1 VSKIDLQTRYAALHK
16 ECGGSLD
23 ALQSSREGLW
33 RSLVRA
39 YLWWRDCQQT
49 PGFLEALY
57 AEQKIGYQAT
67 KDNTPNFN
75 PLLRLLFDKAT
86 LSAGERSMFSNWNVA
101 LVTLHAEFT
110 DNASI
115 YRTNEEGKLV
125 QLIKERGGLVQM
137 ARRAEQERAQVDEE
151 DLTTKSATK
160 AITKPPAPD
169 VKRLIHTRALN
180 MMGTLKGTGA
190 VTADVPLRVG
200 DQDLIALLAR
210 RMPDGSVVTLGSTSN
225 SDAIRLISEDIAAR
239 SLVHLS
245 ANLRVILEVLRTQ
258 LYPWQSQPRD
268 PVQRAAWRRSVLLD
282 ATEFRV
288 SDVPGRTGSKGQRL
302 TSAKKLLISGAD
314 GTLLLSGT
322 KLTSSVVTR
331 CRTKVSLVG
340 KTERVFLRINDRAR
354 LEHWL
359 ETSEVH
365 VRAVS
370 PSKGLEKAA
379 GAKKFTHRL
388 TLKGEPPQPD
398 LRMHF
403 YDVKKKATLPT
414 SFQATFKFDSFKPD
428 WSCEVTP
435 AWFGKL
441 REQMLD
447 TWFVKLGEKAQ
458 IKRENNRTMW
468 LTVSAGKINLR
479 FNAVDTQSIAP
490 PCDMPAGANW
500 QGGKGSH
507 ETRHLSKDI
516 APVLYNLADA
526 HVVGDVAV
534 SGNAHALLFQYKTDI
549 GDFDIAVP
557 AIYATKKNLVRHE
570 QNFMGMRYA

>member
-1 VSKIDLQTRYAALHK
+1 MSKADLQTRYEALHK
-16 ECGGSLD
+16 ECGGSFD
-23 ALQSSREGLW
+23 ALQRSREGLW

-57 AEQKIGYQAT
+57 VEQKIGYQAT

-75 PLLRLLFDKAT
+75 PLLRLLFYKPT
-86 LSAGERSMFSNWNVA
+86 LSGSERSMISNWNAA

-110 DNASI
+110 DNDAA
-115 YRTNEEGKLV
+115 YRTNPEGKLV
-125 QLIKERGGLVQM
+125 KLIGDRGGLVQM
-137 ARRAEQERAQVDEE
+137 ARKAEQERTQVDEE
-151 DLTTKSATK
+151 DLTTKAAKK

-169 VKRLIHTRALN
+169 VKRQIQTRALD
-180 MMGTLKGTGA
+180 MMGTLKGTGT

-200 DQDLIALLAR
+200 TMDLIALLAR

-225 SDAIRLISEDIAAR
+225 SEAIRLISEDIAAR
-239 SLVHLS
+239 SVVHLS
-245 ANLRVILEVLRTQ
+245 ANLRVILEVLRSQ
-258 LYPWQSQPRD
+258 LYPPQSQPRD
-268 PVQRAAWRRSVLLD
+268 PVQRAAWRRAVLLD

-302 TSAKKLLISGAD
+302 TSAKKLLIHGAD

-322 KLTSSVVTR
+322 KLKSSVVTR

-340 KTERVFLRINDRAR
+340 KADHVFLRINDRAR

-370 PSKGLEKAA
+370 PAKGLERAA
-379 GAKKFTHRL
+379 GTEKFTHRL
-388 TLKGEPPQPD
+388 TLKGDKPQAD

-428 WSCEVTP
+428 WSCEVTH

-447 TWFVKLGEKAQ
+447 TWFVKLGEKWQ
-458 IKRENNRTMW
+458 INRANNRLMW
-468 LTVSAGKINLR
+468 LNVSERQISIR
-479 FNAVDTQSIAP
+479 FNAVDATKLAADHP
-490 PCDMPAGANW
+490 MPAGTQW
-500 QGGKGSH
+500 QGGKTTY
-507 ETRHLSKDI
+507 ETQHLSKDI

-526 HVVGDVAV
+526 HVTGNIKI
-534 SGNAHALLFQYKTDI
+534 SGSAHTVLFTYATDM
-549 GDFDIAVP
+549 GEFDIAVP
-557 AIYATKKNLVRHE
+557 AVYVSKKAIVRHE
-570 QNFMGMRYA
+570 QNFTVLRYG

>member
-1 VSKIDLQTRYAALHK
+1 MSKTDLQTRYHALHK

-57 AEQKIGYQAT
+57 AGQKIGYQST

-86 LSAGERSMFSNWNVA
+86 LSAGERSMFSNWNAA

-110 DNASI
+110 DNDAA
-115 YRTNEEGKLV
+115 YRTNPEGKLV

-137 ARRAEQERAQVDEE
+137 ARKAEQERAQVDEE

-169 VKRLIHTRALN
+169 VKRMIQTRALD

-200 DQDLIALLAR
+200 EKHLIALLAR

-225 SDAIRLISEDIAAR
+225 SEAIRLISEDIAAR
-239 SLVHLS
+239 SVVHLS
-245 ANLRVILEVLRTQ
+245 GNLRVILEVLRSQ

-282 ATEFRV
+282 TTEFRV

-340 KTERVFLRINDRAR
+340 KTEHVFLRINDRAR

-370 PSKGLEKAA
+370 PAKGLEKTA
-379 GAKKFTHRL
+379 GTEKFTHRL
-388 TLKGEPPQPD
+388 TLKGDKTQTD

-403 YDVKKKATLPT
+403 YDVKNKATLPT
-414 SFQATFKFDSFKPD
+414 RFQATFKFDSFKPD
-428 WSCEVTP
+428 WSCEVTH
-435 AWFGKL
+435 AWFGNL

-447 TWFVKLGEKAQ
+447 TWFVTLGEKSQ
-458 IKRENNRTMW
+458 IKRANNRLMW
-468 LTVSAGKINLR
+468 LNVSEQRISIR
-479 FNAVDTQSIAP
+479 FNAADDTKLAADHP
-490 PCDMPAGANW
+490 MPAGTQW
-500 QGGKGSH
+500 QGGGAAYD
-507 ETRHLSKDI
+507 TQHLSKDI

-526 HVVGDVAV
+526 HVTGNIKI
-534 SGNAHALLFQYKTDI
+534 SGNSHALLFTYATDM
-549 GDFDIAVP
+549 GEFDIAVP
-557 AIYATKKNLVRHE
+557 AAQVNKKAMVRHE
-570 QNFMGMRYA
+570 QNFAALRYV